1 MKAHH
6 VLASGAGL
14 GLLAVALG
22 AFGAHALKGIVLPEQ
37 LVIFETGNRYQMY
50 HALALLVVGLGL
62 RQTSCAMFR
71 YSAWCFIGGIV
82 LFSGSL
88 YVLAL
93 TGFKSFGAIT
103 PVGGLLFLI
112 GWGCLGM
119 GWLRSSAP

>member
-22 AFGAHALKGIVLPEQ
+22 AFGAHALKGTVMPEQ
-37 LVIFETGNRYQMY
+37 LVIFETGNRYHMY
-50 HALALLVVGLGL
+50 HALALLAVGLAL
-62 RQTSCAMFR
+62 RQKPSSMFR
-71 YSAWCFIGGIV
+71 LSARCFLGGIA

-88 YVLAL
+88 YTLAL
-93 TGFKSFGAIT
+93 TGLKGLGAVT

-119 GWLRSSAP
+119 GWLRAPES